1 LKAIILAS
9 GRGSRF
15 HPLTTLLPKPL
26 LPVANR
32 PLLEYLITALTK
44 AGCSH
49 IFVTVGY
56 EAKQIQRFLANL
68 PSSASLVPIFAPEW
82 SKGPFHSLKAV
93 IPRLSPQEPFL
104 LVPADLY
111 VSAQTLTP
119 LMSTQSELALLFDA
133 ERKLPGTQ
141 IEVRASNQIYAITQ
155 NASALPKYS
164 PVIPALRATSAF
176 LQWGLGTESTL
187 PETGPAASTVADL
200 LSRWLLQEGS
210 LQGIPITAQAWC
222 DVDEPH
228 QLVHL
233 NHYLLS
239 PGWPPAPMPL
249 GTYLPEGTSMAG
261 PLESATLSLGHD
273 THLRGPVLLGTR
285 VRVGNKCLIHEGTTL
300 GASTVVQDNSELAH
314 CITFPGTQVP
324 LNVHLVG
331 AILDATGNIIHSR

>member
-15 HPLTTLLPKPL
+15 HPITTFLPKPL

-32 PLLEYLITALTK
+32 PLLEYLITALTQV
-44 AGCSH
+44 GCSH
-49 IFVTVGY
+49 IFVTAGY
-56 EAKQIQRFLANL
+56 EAEQIQRFLADL

-82 SKGPFHSLKAV
+82 SRGPLHSLKAT
-93 IPRLSPQEPFL
+93 IPHLSPQEPFL

-119 LMSTQSELALLFDA
+119 LISTQSELALLFDA
-133 ERKLPGTQ
+133 QRTLPGTQ
-141 IEVRASNQIYAITQ
+141 IQVRASNQVHAITQ

-164 PVIPALRATSAF
+164 PVIPALRATSEF
-176 LQWGLGTESTL
+176 LHWGLGTESNP
-187 PETGPAASTVADL
+187 PEAGPEASTVADL

-210 LQGIPITAQAWC
+210 LQGIPITAQVWC

-239 PGWPPAPMPL
+239 AGWPPDPMPL
-249 GTYLPEGTSMAG
+249 GTYLPAGTSMTG
-261 PLESATLSLGHD
+261 PLESATLSLGHE

-285 VRVGNKCLIHEGTTL
+285 VRVGDKCLINEGTTL

-324 LNVHLVG
+324 LNVHMTG
-331 AILDATGNIIHSR
+331 AILDAKGNIIHSR